1 MPKTSAA
8 DNALARLLDTQFK
21 IPGTNWRFGLDPIL
35 GLIPGVGDFL
45 SFLMQAWLVL
55 SIFSKGV
62 SGELAARLT
71 FNILLDT
78 LVGSIPVIGQ
88 AWDFWFKA
96 NQRNLKLATDY
107 WQNNKYQGSGWG
119 YWLLLMALLIGT
131 LALIVFLVVTVL
143 QFIFS
148 LFSDC

>member
-1 MPKTSAA
+1 MPQNSAA
-8 DNALARLLDTQFK
+8 DNAFARLLDTQFK

-78 LVGSIPVIGQ
+78 LVGSIPIIGQ

-107 WQNNKYQGSGWG
+107 WHYNKYKSNGWG
-119 YWLLLMALLIGT
+119 YWLLLIALLIGAI
-131 LALIVFLVVTVL
+131 ALIVFLVITVI

-148 LFSDC
+148 LFSG